1 MANLSTYFGSAIGSG
16 ESRYVRDP
24 RKLPVQVCR
33 PYVKDWTNAQE
44 YIGAENFWYHSIPT
58 YLQMYNDEW
67 RIRLADP
74 ATDPVT
80 ERWNNPNPTQNGI
93 TGSYY
98 KAVQEKDI
106 LGGWVYYTNDDV
118 NTYKTVCNL
127 TGKPGILT
135 NVIAPGNVGQPAG
148 TKSYIKITVD
158 GSEYEFK
165 SFLSYYNNN
174 ANTDYERLMWGH
186 SVIGTNNSASP
197 HSGGPW
203 AGNHGD
209 YGTGR
214 QNRTRF
220 MKFHKDTMIMST
232 GEQTHSI
239 VNPYHFNSYRG
250 FIGLRFNSSLI
261 VEVKN
266 EPVAGATQTT
276 TNFANYAAALIKR
289 DIITT

>member
-1 MANLSTYFGSAIGSG
+1 MAKLSNFFADSVGDVTIQ
-16 ESRYVRDP
+16 EVTDP
-24 RKLPVQVCR
+24 REMPISVGNA
-33 PYVKDWTNAQE
+33 YIKDWTSTHEHAS
-44 YIGAENFWYHSIPT
+44 ATNFWFQALPT
-58 YLQMYNDEW
+58 FLQMYNDEW
-67 RIRLADP
+67 TTVY
-74 ATDPVT
+74 TDQA
-80 ERWNNPNPTQNGI
+80 WNNPNPTQAGVVDK
-93 TGSYY
+93 YY
-98 KAVQEKDI
+98 KATNNSEI
-106 LGGWVYYTNDDV
+106 LGGYLVYDPVTDV
-118 NTYKTVCNL
+118 NSYATVCSH
-127 TGKPGILT
+127 TGTGILT
-135 NVIAPGNVGQPAG
+135 NVIGLGNVNQPSG
-148 TKSYIKITVD
+148 TATYIKITVD
-158 GSEYEFK
+158 GNVYEFK
-165 SFLSYYNNN
+165 SFLDYHNDN
-174 ANTDYERLMWGH
+174 ANSNHERLIWGH
-186 SVIGTNNSASP
+186 TLIGTNDTTSP